1 MAGSGAW
8 SERAGR
14 LLQQFESFGGGEV
27 GVVDELA
34 DSDSALCF
42 FERNSLAP
50 TPRSTFFGFMTK
62 DQILQAF
69 RRGRGSLLSLHLS
82 PLTLGPWRVWP
93 GCR

>member
-1 MAGSGAW
+1 MGTVGWVAGRK
-8 SERAGR
+8 ERNGGR

-34 DSDSALCF
+34 DSDSAFCF

-62 DQILQAF
+62 DQIL
-69 RRGRGSLLSLHLS
+69 
-82 PLTLGPWRVWP
+82 
-93 GCR
+93 